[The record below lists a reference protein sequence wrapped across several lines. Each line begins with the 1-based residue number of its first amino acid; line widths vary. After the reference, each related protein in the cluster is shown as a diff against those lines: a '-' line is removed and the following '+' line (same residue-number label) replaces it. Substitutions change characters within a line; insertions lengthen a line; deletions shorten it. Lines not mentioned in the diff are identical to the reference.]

1 MTGWNFKIH
10 TVRWVLASFLSL
22 TLAEYAKAQTE
33 IRIGVPTANPPWLYR
48 DERSGEL
55 KGKEFKTQE
64 NLTAALGL
72 TPLIIPYENITRLG
86 AEIVNGHIDAGLVF
100 YIDRRRSLYSDEISC
115 TKTPY
120 GVSDVYLYALE
131 NSTIKTTDD
140 IRTLTHLKLATTLII
155 NTHRY
160 LSHFPKEQITMHK
173 APENVLKMI
182 ISGRADLCL
191 AQPSTIEFLK
201 KEKNITLKPVYKA
214 FRVGVHMCFSN
225 ASLGKEKA
233 LHYAR
238 QYDKAIADAKAMAA
252 PLRN

>member
-1 MTGWNFKIH
+1 MTDWKFKTHIA
-10 TVRWVLASFLSL
+10 RWILVYLLSL

-55 KGKEFKTQE
+55 KGKELKIQE
-64 NLTAALGL
+64 KLTAAMGL
-72 TPLIIPYENITRLG
+72 TPLIVPYENITRLG
-86 AEIVNGHIDAGLVF
+86 AEIVNGHIDAGPVF
-100 YIDRRRSLYSDEISC
+100 YIDRKRNLYSDEISC

-120 GVSDVYLYALE
+120 GVSDAYLYALE
-131 NSTIKTTDD
+131 NSTIKATDD

-155 NTHRY
+155 NTHRH
-160 LSHFPKEQITMHK
+160 LSLFPKEQVSRHN

-201 KEKNITLKPVYKA
+201 KEKNIILKPVYKA
-214 FRVGVHMCFSN
+214 FHVGVHMCFSN

-238 QYDKAIADAKAMAA
+238 QYDRAIADAKAMVA